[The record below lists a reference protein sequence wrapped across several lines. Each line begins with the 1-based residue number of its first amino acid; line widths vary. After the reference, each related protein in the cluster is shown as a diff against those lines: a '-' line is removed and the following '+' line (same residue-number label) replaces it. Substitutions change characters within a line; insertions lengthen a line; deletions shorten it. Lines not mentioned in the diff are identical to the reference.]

1 MVHVSNSENPL
12 KEAGIQF
19 FVSLALVLGFIGL
32 YYVKHETPF
41 LDFIPD
47 NPVVTVVILVV
58 AVELIAISAL
68 IYSQL

>member
-1 MVHVSNSENPL
+1 MHVSNSENPL

-19 FVSLALVLGFIGL
+19 FVSLALVFGFIGL

-41 LDFIPD
+41 IDFIPD

-58 AVELIAISAL
+58 AFEVTAISAL
-68 IYSQL
+68 IYSHL

>member
-1 MVHVSNSENPL
+1 MHVSNSENPL
-12 KEAGIQF
+12 KGAGIQF
-19 FVSLALVLGFIGL
+19 FVSLALLFGFIGL